1 MRKFKPLKIAAVILI
16 FSFLEATIL
25 ADTIILNAKI
35 ELLLMLTIFLSLFSF
50 GKFRRQV
57 YLAAFFSGAAKDI
70 LSILP
75 LGLNTLSFLLV
86 AFLVEQISRHI
97 FVPNRLFFSGSV
109 FLGVFI
115 QGFVCI
121 FLSGEFEMTSS
132 LGGIMKML
140 LPSSVLST
148 LLSPLAFSF
157 FKLTLLTSNLSVD
170 ENT

>member
-1 MRKFKPLKIAAVILI
+1 MRKFKLLKISAVILI

-25 ADTIILNAKI
+25 ADIIILNAKI

-57 YLAAFFSGAAKDI
+57 YLAAFFSGAVKDI

-75 LGLNTLSFLLV
+75 LGVNTLSFLLV
-86 AFLVEQISRHI
+86 AFLIEQISRHI

-115 QGFVCI
+115 QGVVCI
-121 FLSGEFEMTSS
+121 FLLGEFEMTGC
-132 LGGIMKML
+132 LGIIMKMI
-140 LPSSVLST
+140 LPSSILST

-157 FKLTLLTSNLSVD
+157 FKRTLLTTTV
-170 ENT
+170 TYT